1 MTANPK
7 NMRVQS
13 RLEKTARENALTV
26 GYEAQAKI
34 VREIEGSSVGQGSQR
49 EEKLGRLSFPSQL
62 CIRLMWTASAEEA
75 CSASRI
81 KAKLMLLRSRL
92 TPLAEVASAGEQI
105 LFVEHVQ

>member
-1 MTANPK
+1 MTDNPK

-26 GYEAQAKI
+26 GYEAQAKV

-62 CIRLMWTASAEEA
+62 C
-75 CSASRI
+75 
-81 KAKLMLLRSRL
+81 LR
-92 TPLAEVASAGEQI
+92 
-105 LFVEHVQ
+105 